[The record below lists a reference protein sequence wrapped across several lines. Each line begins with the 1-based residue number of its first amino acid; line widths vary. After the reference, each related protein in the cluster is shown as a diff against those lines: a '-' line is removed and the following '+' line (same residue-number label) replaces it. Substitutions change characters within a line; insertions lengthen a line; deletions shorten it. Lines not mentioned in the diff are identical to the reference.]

1 MEKAII
7 FQGGQ
12 NYGRKYWSTLLD
24 LIKRGKAAPLS
35 RRAHL
40 VPYSLQKDQR
50 SLLTY
55 LCCVSGEI
63 DPSFIITHRLPLE
76 KGPEAYKMFDEK
88 KVSCTC
94 QPQFIKS
101 NLSGDITIVKLSAC
115 TQKVAIRL
123 LMLCRTAA
131 LRWY

>member
-24 LIKRGKAAPLS
+24 LIKRGKQHPCLVVPTS
-35 RRAHL
+35 CPTHCRRIREA
-40 VPYSLQKDQR
+40 
-50 SLLTY
+50 LL

-76 KGPEAYKMFDEK
+76 KGHEAYKMFDEK

-94 QPQFIKS
+94 QLQFIKS
-101 NLSGDITIVKLSAC
+101 NVSGNFTTVKLSAC
-115 TQKVAIRL
+115 TQKVAICL
-123 LMLCRTAA
+123 LMLCRMAA
-131 LRWY
+131 SRWY